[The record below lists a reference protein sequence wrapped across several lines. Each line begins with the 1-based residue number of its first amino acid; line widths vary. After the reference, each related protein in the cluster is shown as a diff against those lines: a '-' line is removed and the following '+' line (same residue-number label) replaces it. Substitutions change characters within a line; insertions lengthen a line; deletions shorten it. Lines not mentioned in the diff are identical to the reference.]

1 MEPGFNSRDMTEES
15 AHNHCDTCSLYSNKN
30 NRKTQMGGNLS
41 LTIEKVILRINL
53 TRKAQGTR

>member
-15 AHNHCDTCSLYSNKN
+15 AHNHCDTRSLYSN